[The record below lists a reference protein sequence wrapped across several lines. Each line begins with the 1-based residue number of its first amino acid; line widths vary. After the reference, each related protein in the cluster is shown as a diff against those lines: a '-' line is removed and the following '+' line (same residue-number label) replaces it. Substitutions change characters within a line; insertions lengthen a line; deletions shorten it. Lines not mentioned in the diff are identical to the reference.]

1 MLFSSSAAATYMVAI
16 MSMEISMM
24 LGVPAVSGSEL
35 STWLMAEDTFT
46 MAESMSVP
54 SSNSRNTM
62 A

>member
-1 MLFSSSAAATYMVAI
+1 MLFSPSAAATYMVAI
-16 MSMEISMM
+16 MSRDISMM
-24 LGVPAVSGSEL
+24 LGVPTASGSVL
-35 STWLMAEDTFT
+35 STWFTAEDTFT

>member
-1 MLFSSSAAATYMVAI
+1 MVAI
-16 MSMEISMM
+16 MSRDISMM
-24 LGVPAVSGSEL
+24 LGVPAVSGSVL
-35 STWLMAEDTFT
+35 STWFTAEDTFT